1 MKLKKAMILFGTV
14 CILNTM
20 VAGCGSGSESAAK
33 TEETQVEEA
42 SPEEF
47 NNAPRKDVDGSA
59 EEAQENT
66 AGKWQVLEPDVA
78 SAVDADFLGKVWKM
92 EEDSFFIVEREVKI
106 LDDGSS
112 VYSSPSSDADIPD
125 SQLIHVVFEEDT
137 RFYLKDTDENGE
149 GHENKE
155 AEPLDTA
162 RFLGFRGAEYH
173 ADGFLFGVADESA
186 GVDYHRL
193 GVRAVAVPEYFVAR
207 RRQPR
212 HQMFAVDRVLG
223 AAKSNN
229 INLFHGR
236 TER

>member
-20 VAGCGSGSESAAK
+20 IAGCGSGSESAAK
-33 TEETQVEEA
+33 TEETQAEEA

-125 SQLIHVVFEEDT
+125 SQLIKVMFDDSTYFYMRGICDDGENFEDVEAGFQDLNEKMSVDLKGSFKDGVF
-137 RFYLKDTDENGE
+137 Y
-149 GHENKE
+149 
-155 AEPLDTA
+155 A
-162 RFLGFRGAEYH
+162 
-173 ADGFLFGVADESA
+173 
-186 GVDYHRL
+186 
-193 GVRAVAVPEYFVAR
+193 
-207 RRQPR
+207 
-212 HQMFAVDRVLG
+212 
-223 AAKSNN
+223 
-229 INLFHGR
+229 
-236 TER
+236 TEIRMPKIS